1 MLNYLKSEFY
11 RTVRS
16 DEIHGTLIGLLFLVL
31 LMNVTL
37 GLMKNVEHF
46 RYGITSFSY
55 SMIVS
60 VPMLYCYVAFAVAI
74 MLYESDRRRG
84 TLGNSIA
91 CGFSRIQLL
100 AGKCIVCLVTS
111 LVLLAIVL
119 PVYIGSAVL
128 LLNPAG
134 PTMVQDMLW
143 EIPAMSLI
151 TIASQILAVILLEL
165 FEKGSYSILVWLTV
179 MLFLPKIF
187 LMAGMILP
195 FESGP
200 IMDIAMWMPVNFLP
214 AGTRVTMSE
223 CVTLWSSAEGM
234 ARCLVS
240 GAAGILIFSS
250 AGVFLLRKK
259 DLS

>member
-1 MLNYLKSEFY
+1 
-11 RTVRS
+11 
-16 DEIHGTLIGLLFLVL
+16 
-31 LMNVTL
+31 
-37 GLMKNVEHF
+37 
-46 RYGITSFSY
+46 
-55 SMIVS
+55 
-60 VPMLYCYVAFAVAI
+60 
-74 MLYESDRRRG
+74 
-84 TLGNSIA
+84 
-91 CGFSRIQLL
+91 
-100 AGKCIVCLVTS
+100 
-111 LVLLAIVL
+111 
-119 PVYIGSAVL
+119 
-128 LLNPAG
+128 
-134 PTMVQDMLW
+134 
-143 EIPAMSLI
+143 MSLI

-234 ARCLVS
+234 TRCLVS